1 MVRHNRNIR
10 FSASARQDF
19 VAILRYT
26 LATWGEAQ
34 MLRYRETL
42 ETGLDNLAD
51 NPQLGR
57 LRQELSQEYR
67 SIRIAAHVMIY
78 RLDGETIYIVRILH
92 NRMDPATQLAE

>member
-19 VAILRYT
+19 VAVLRYT
-26 LATWGEAQ
+26 LATWGETQ

-57 LRQELSQEYR
+57 LRQELAQEYR
-67 SIRIAAHVMIY
+67 SIRIAAHMIVY
-78 RLDGETIYIVRILH
+78 
-92 NRMDPATQLAE
+92 